1 MDTELLRQILCHFLQ
16 ANDMNMKT
24 SKKGFT
30 LVELMVSISIIG
42 LLSSIALASL
52 NSARLKGNDVKRIS
66 DLHQIQLALETYY
79 STNGTYPIA
88 TTYRGTCSS
97 AGGYSTSG
105 PTGWIPGLAPTYI
118 PELPVETN
126 PNGGN
131 VELCYKYFSPTGI
144 DYMVMTESWAQG
156 YDPYNHPNMRLVQ
169 PPNFAVYSP
178 SAGANSPL
186 TVPGSY

>member
-1 MDTELLRQILCHFLQ
+1 
-16 ANDMNMKT
+16 MKT

-52 NSARLKGNDVKRIS
+52 NSARLKGNDAKRIS
-66 DLHQIQLALETYY
+66 DLHQIQLALEIYY
-79 STNGTYPIA
+79 SVYGHYPV
-88 TTYRGTCSS
+88 TGSEYRGACAS
-97 AGGYSTSG
+97 AGGYPTSG
-105 PTGWIPGLAPTYI
+105 PTGWIPDLAPTYI
-118 PELPVETN
+118 ASLPVETN

-131 VELCYKYFSPTGI
+131 VELCYKYFSPTGT

-186 TVPGSY
+186 TAPGSY